1 MQFPVPPTT
10 RSKACAVLM
19 TITVAAI
26 VAAVLAGYSALPRI
40 SCRPEVVQKMLSE
53 MRSELKAALS
63 ELDEHG
69 RRRVRGLVLARA
81 CCLARMARG
90 PPLTATATLIVVR
103 GVARG
108 EEGGEWGPTLGRCA
122 GV

>member
-1 MQFPVPPTT
+1 M
-10 RSKACAVLM
+10 S
-19 TITVAAI
+19 
-26 VAAVLAGYSALPRI
+26 SARTAH
-40 SCRPEVVQKMLSE
+40 LSHV
-53 MRSELKAALS
+53 SL
-63 ELDEHG
+63 
-69 RRRVRGLVLARA
+69 LVLARA

-90 PPLTATATLIVVR
+90 PPPTATATPIVVR